1 MKKIQVRFERDETLE
16 HIDVVIRASSRDA
29 AVTKLMEQLSGE
41 PPDVLDLTDTDGTP
55 IQLVTDDVISVSVS
69 DKLTLLITED
79 GRHIVRQPLQ
89 SIEQALDARRF
100 LRISR
105 HELVNTDKIE
115 QYEFSANGTLRLVL
129 AGGIET
135 WASRRCIPAIRARL
149 KGKE

>member
-1 MKKIQVRFERDETLE
+1 MKTVRVRFERDRTLE
-16 HIDVVIRASSRDA
+16 HIDVVIRADSRDA
-29 AVTKLMEQLSGE
+29 AVTRLIEQISGE
-41 PPDVLDLTDTDGTP
+41 PPDTLNVTNTDGTLLR
-55 IQLVTDDVISVSVS
+55 LVTDDVISASVS
-69 DKLTLLITED
+69 DKLTLLLTED

-89 SIEQALDARRF
+89 SIEGALDGQQF

-105 HELVNTDKIE
+105 HELINVDKIE

-129 AGGIET
+129 SGGIET